1 MMISMIKRV
10 VWIFLITLCF
20 GRQLYAAPMFV
31 YETFTLKN
39 GLQFILMQ
47 NKRAPIVSYTTWF
60 KVGSADELP
69 GKTGLAH
76 YLEHLMESAL
86 PEVQMGQ
93 FLEDFHSSDTHS
105 NAFTS
110 QDFTYYYKMVTT
122 DHLPLLMQ
130 YEAGRMRGVAFNKD
144 KFETEK
150 NVILEERLTVTENDP
165 AGLANEQF
173 NSQFFTVHPYKNPII
188 GWEKDI
194 RALTFEDIKDFHKK
208 WYHPNNAFIILSGDF
223 NPAQVRA
230 WAETYY
236 GDIPGGPKV
245 ERSRVQEPSEKP
257 KIGPVITEHPRAAEF
272 YLDQIYPLPDLKKQ
286 NYQDLLALS
295 LLSVFLSGD
304 FEGSLYEILVHKKK
318 LATGFSTQSSFMEFL
333 DPWSFAIYVTSVDGS
348 KTKEIE
354 TIINGGIQQIA
365 QKGLKPE
372 DLARVRRY
380 SYNEWVM
387 QLDDIYKRAHLLGTA
402 ISAGFTIDQINSL
415 HQDYEKLTSADIQRV
430 IKKYLVKERAVTGIL
445 KKPTSLLSPLS
456 GRS

>member
-1 MMISMIKRV
+1 MA
-10 VWIFLITLCF
+10 
-20 GRQLYAAPMFV
+20 GHLYAAPMFV

-93 FLEDFHSSDTHS
+93 FLEDFNSSDTHS

-110 QDFTYYYKMVTT
+110 QDYTYYYKMVTT

-144 KFETEK
+144 RFEIEK
-150 NVILEERLTVTENDP
+150 NVILEERLMGAENDP
-165 AGLANEQF
+165 TGLYSEQF

-194 RALTFEDIKDFHKK
+194 RALTLEDIKDFHKK
-208 WYHPNNAFIILSGDF
+208 WYHPSNAFIIVSGDF
-223 NPAQVRA
+223 DPAQVRT

-236 GDIPGGPKV
+236 GNIPAGPKV
-245 ERSRVQEPSEKP
+245 ERNRPQEPSEKP
-257 KIGPVITEHPRAAEF
+257 KIEPVITEHPRAAEF
-272 YLDQIYPLPDLKKQ
+272 YLEQIYPLPNLKKQ

-304 FEGSLYEILVHKKK
+304 FEGSLYEVLVHKKK
-318 LATGFSTQSSFMEFL
+318 LATDFSTQCLFMEFL
-333 DPWSFAIYVTSVDGS
+333 DPWSFAISVNSVDGS

-354 TIINGGIQQIA
+354 TIINDGIDQIA
-365 QKGLKPE
+365 QTGLKPE
-372 DLARVRRY
+372 VLALVRRY

-387 QLDDIYKRAHLLGTA
+387 QLDDIYKRAHLLGA
-402 ISAGFTIDQINSL
+402 VLNAGLTLDQINSL
-415 HQDYEKLTSADIQRV
+415 FQDYEKVTSADIQRV
-430 IKKYLVKERAVTGIL
+430 IKKYLIKEKAATGIL
-445 KKPTSLLSPLS
+445 KKPTYSSAPLS